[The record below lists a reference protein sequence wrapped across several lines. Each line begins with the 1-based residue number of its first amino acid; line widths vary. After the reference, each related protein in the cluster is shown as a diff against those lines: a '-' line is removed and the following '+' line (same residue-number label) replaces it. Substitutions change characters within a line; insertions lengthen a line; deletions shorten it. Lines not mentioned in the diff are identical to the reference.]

1 VNENCSRPQPA
12 LVLIVGVRLT
22 GAEFW
27 PSLGRFEDNPQLMV
41 VDRDKIIRG
50 NALRLV
56 PGLAGRIG

>member
-1 VNENCSRPQPA
+1 
-12 LVLIVGVRLT
+12 LIVGVRLT